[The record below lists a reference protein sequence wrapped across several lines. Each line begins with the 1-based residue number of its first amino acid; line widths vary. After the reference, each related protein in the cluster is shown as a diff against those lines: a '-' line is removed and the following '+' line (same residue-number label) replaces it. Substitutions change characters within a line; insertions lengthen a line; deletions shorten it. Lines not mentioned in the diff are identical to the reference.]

1 MSLHCG
7 LIGLPN
13 VGKSTIFRA
22 LTGAPAKVANYPFC
36 TIDPNVG
43 VVNIPDDRLHKI
55 AEIFQ
60 SERRIPT
67 SMRFVDIAGLVKGA
81 SRGEGLGN
89 RFLAHI
95 REATL
100 LAHVVRCFDNRKI
113 AHVEERINPL
123 SDYDIVQ
130 TELALADLQMIERRR
145 EHVEK
150 RRQQQK
156 PLQQEYEYLTDLFS
170 MVQRT
175 PLPTYTDFI
184 NLPYQHYL
192 TEFQLLLAKP
202 QLIVCNVEQE
212 PVAAP
217 NRYVEQIQQR
227 VGREACIVL
236 NGEME
241 AQINQLEEAERREM
255 LELYNLSEPPL
266 NHLIRRAY
274 QLLKLS
280 TFFTSNLQESRA
292 WSFRQGENVAQAV
305 GRIHS
310 DFERGFIRAEVYH
323 IDDLRLHRSERSLRQ
338 TGKIRTESADYLPQD
353 GDVIYVRAHQQN

>member
-43 VVNIPDDRLHKI
+43 VVDIPDDRLYEV
-55 AEIFQ
+55 AEIFH
-60 SERRIPT
+60 SEKRIPT
-67 SMRFVDIAGLVKGA
+67 SMRFVDIAGLVEGA

-145 EHVEK
+145 EHIEK
-150 RRQQQK
+150 RRQQNK
-156 PLQQEYEYLTDLFS
+156 MLQEEYEYLTDLFS
-170 MVQRT
+170 MVQRA

-184 NLPYQHYL
+184 NLPYQNYL

-202 QLIVCNVEQE
+202 QLVVCNVEQE
-212 PVAAP
+212 QIAAP

-227 VGREACIVL
+227 LGQRNCIIL

-241 AQINQLEEAERREM
+241 AQINQLEEAERQEM
-255 LELYNLSEPPL
+255 LALYNLQEPPL
-266 NHLIRRAY
+266 NHLIRRSY
-274 QLLKLS
+274 RLLKLS
-280 TFFTSNLQESRA
+280 TFFTASPQESRA
-292 WSFRQGENVAQAV
+292 WSFRQGENIAQAA

-310 DFERGFIRAEVYH
+310 DFERDFIRAEVYH
-323 IDDLRLHRSERSLRQ
+323 IEDLRLHRSEKALRQ
-338 TGKIRTESADYLPQD
+338 AGKIRTESADYFPQD
-353 GDVIYVRAHQQN
+353 GDIIYVRAHHQN